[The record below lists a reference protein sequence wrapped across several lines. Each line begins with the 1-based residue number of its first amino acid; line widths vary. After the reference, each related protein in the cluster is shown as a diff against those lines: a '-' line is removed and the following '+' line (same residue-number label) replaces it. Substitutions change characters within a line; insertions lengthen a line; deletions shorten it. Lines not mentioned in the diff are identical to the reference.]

1 MELLHLLELRQLV
14 MLTQPVLDGL
24 VLDVI
29 RRVGHE
35 VEDAA
40 QALLWEKVHHWVKLQ
55 GACLGWSRKCLFLLT
70 HNS

>member
-14 MLTQPVLDGL
+14 MLTQPVPGGLILDI
-24 VLDVI
+24 I

-40 QALLWEKVHHWVKLQ
+40 QAVLGEKVH
-55 GACLGWSRKCLFLLT
+55 
-70 HNS
+70 